1 MGGKGRIKGRWGEG
15 EGGVSEEEKGR
26 YQRKKKLYE
35 KGIIASYIEK
45 KTTKKHGSFSSRYTF

>member
-1 MGGKGRIKGRWGEG
+1 M
-15 EGGVSEEEKGR
+15 SEEEKGR

-45 KTTKKHGSFSSRYTF
+45 KQQKNMEAFLQDIHSKGVV